1 MSNIG
6 VMQGLDT
13 DCTNDLRLP
22 NGLFKRIWS
31 PQGQA
36 NALCLYFCLKEYE
49 IITDDAETIW
59 IALEGKEGAIKINCD
74 GELKEKDVLA
84 VRCSWACVC
93 VKNKQ
98 K

>member
-1 MSNIG
+1 MSNFG

-22 NGLFKRIWS
+22 NGLFKRIRS

-49 IITDDAETIW
+49 IITTTVDTEDAETI
-59 IALEGKEGAIKINCD
+59 
-74 GELKEKDVLA
+74 
-84 VRCSWACVC
+84 
-93 VKNKQ
+93 
-98 K
+98 